1 MEHLHH
7 FGLRQDPF
15 QNEPDL
21 RFYFDSVSHSA
32 PQRRIDRGLRQS
44 KGLCVLTGEG
54 GTGKTLLTRRLL
66 ESLEEEVFNAQL
78 MLMMP
83 GATEPSSVL
92 NRYAR
97 MVGVEDANSD
107 RQALLAQIYEQLAMV
122 REEGRHSVLMLDDA
136 HLFNREALAE
146 IGSLLNLEYED
157 RRLVSLM
164 LVGLPE
170 LETTINDEPS
180 LGQRI
185 DVRTRIES
193 LDEQNTMK
201 YLQHRLVCA
210 EGDASTLPPD
220 AMMSLYKYGQG
231 RPRLLNTLADNALYE
246 AYLAGRTE
254 LGCQDVERAA
264 ADLGIGIG
272 SMPPAAPAPGFEAA
286 SQVAAAP
293 VAEAPVEPLFAAPS
307 ETPVAPP
314 IASPADQYSLGM
326 TMELDEVAMPEL
338 ESPSEAPE
346 LDVDFGESSAMELN
360 DFLGEEPIPSPGL
373 TTVMPMDSLEAV
385 PAVEASSLDDGMGD
399 LFGTEASE
407 EPFPKFDAEAP
418 AASPVDQATR
428 VAFDD
433 VILEAPLVEEFEI
446 EAMLTGESLDDSLDD
461 QLDDLFV
468 ELIEE

>member
-293 VAEAPVEPLFAAPS
+293 VEPLFAAPS

-338 ESPSEAPE
+338 ESPFEAPE
-346 LDVDFGESSAMELN
+346 LDVDSGESSAMELN

>member
-1 MEHLHH
+1 VEHLHH

-66 ESLEEEVFNAQL
+66 ESLEEEVFDAQL

-97 MVGVEDANSD
+97 MVGVENANSD

-164 LVGLPE
+164 LVGLPK

-180 LGQRI
+180 LGLRL
-185 DVRTRIES
+185 DVRTRIEA

-210 EGDASTLPPD
+210 EGDASMLPPD
-220 AMMSLYKYGQG
+220 AMMSLSKYGQG
-231 RPRLLNTLADNALYE
+231 RPRLLNTLTDNALYE

-254 LGCQDVERAA
+254 LACQDVERAA

-272 SMPPAAPAPGFEAA
+272 SMPSAVPVAGFEAT
-286 SQVAAAP
+286 SQVAVAAGVAAP
-293 VAEAPVEPLFAAPS
+293 IEPLFAAPM
-307 ETPVAPP
+307 ETSVAAP
-314 IASPADQYSLGM
+314 IASPADQCSLGM

-338 ESPSEAPE
+338 ESPFEAPE
-346 LDVDFGESSAMELN
+346 LEVDFGDSSAMELN
-360 DFLGEEPIPSPGL
+360 DFLGEESIPSPGL
-373 TTVMPMDSLEAV
+373 TNVMPLDSLEAV
-385 PAVEASSLDDGMGD
+385 PLDDAMAD
-399 LFGTEASE
+399 LFSTDASE
-407 EPFPKFDAEAP
+407 EPFQKFDAEAP
-418 AASPVDQATR
+418 TASPVDKATR

-433 VILEAPLVEEFEI
+433 VILEAPFVEELEI
-446 EAMLTGESLDDSLDD
+446 ETTLTAESLDDGLDD

>member
-1 MEHLHH
+1 V
-7 FGLRQDPF
+7 
-15 QNEPDL
+15 
-21 RFYFDSVSHSA
+21 FD
-32 PQRRIDRGLRQS
+32 
-44 KGLCVLTGEG
+44 
-54 GTGKTLLTRRLL
+54 
-66 ESLEEEVFNAQL
+66 AQL

-97 MVGVEDANSD
+97 MVGVEDVNSD

-185 DVRTRIES
+185 DVRTRTES

-220 AMMSLYKYGQG
+220 AMMSLHKYGQG

-272 SMPPAAPAPGFEAA
+272 SMPPTAPAPGFEAA
-286 SQVAAAP
+286 SQVAAAA

-307 ETPVAPP
+307 ETPVAAP

-338 ESPSEAPE
+338 ESPFEAPE

-360 DFLGEEPIPSPGL
+360 DFLGEDSIPSPGL
-373 TTVMPMDSLEAV
+373 TNVMPMDSLEAV
-385 PAVEASSLDDGMGD
+385 PAASPLDDAMGD
-399 LFGTEASE
+399 LFSTEASE
-407 EPFPKFDAEAP
+407 EPFQNFDAEAP
-418 AASPVDQATR
+418 AASPVDKATG

-433 VILEAPLVEEFEI
+433 VILEAHLVEELEI
-446 EAMLTGESLDDSLDD
+446 ETTLTAENLDDGLDD